1 MEKTKKDEEKPSK
14 IKKFFS
20 KLLKHK
26 ITISIS
32 YEKPAIEKTNEEK
45 SSKIKQF
52 LANLW
57 KHKITVLSY
66 IASIYLIF
74 FTIYSFNDELKIY
87 LSGYEN
93 LIKYLSQVS
102 ILVFTSGVF
111 AASLKYLQLLEIFKE
126 QFNQYIE
133 SSSFDEKIKNNLK
146 LITFSDDYLI
156 QQNNLPTLWK
166 QITLCMY
173 KKEFPTLYEKIS
185 KKIRNDFFIK
195 SNISYYYKNFQVNYY
210 LEKNCD
216 KSIKVTERSSYTIVR
231 PNKEEFEWDYAYR
244 GLINDEYKKEIKF
257 QANITTTGEI
267 LNADFSNASEIDE
280 YFTLKISKKLS
291 GYTEYHIERHAVT
304 IQDIELDRIRVFG
317 SDRIID
323 DLSFKVENDKDVNAT
338 VHFIGNNKFYHN
350 GAYDSDVKAYI
361 NRDVFL
367 PGQKF
372 LIVLT
377 LN

>member
-1 MEKTKKDEEKPSK
+1 MEKTKNDEKKPSK
-14 IKKFFS
+14 FNQFF
-20 KLLKHK
+20 
-26 ITISIS
+26 I
-32 YEKPAIEKTNEEK
+32 
-45 SSKIKQF
+45 
-52 LANLW
+52 NLW
-57 KHKITVLSY
+57 KHKISILSY

-74 FTIYSFNDELKIY
+74 FTIYSFNDKLKIY
-87 LSGYEN
+87 LCGYEN

-173 KKEFPTLYEKIS
+173 KKEFPSLYEKIS

-195 SNISYYYKNFQVNYY
+195 SNISYYYKNFQVNYK

-216 KSIKVTERSSYTIVR
+216 KSIKVIERSSYTIVR
-231 PNKEEFEWDYAYR
+231 PNKDEFEWDYTYR
-244 GLINDEYKKEIKF
+244 GLIDDDYKSQIKF

-267 LNADFSNASEIDE
+267 LESDFKDAKEVDE
-280 YFTLKISKKLS
+280 YFILKISKKLS
-291 GYTEYHIERHAVT
+291 GYTEYHIERYAVT

-323 DLSFKVENDKDVNAT
+323 DLSFKVESDTDVNAT

-350 GAYDSDVKAYI
+350 GSYDTDVKAFI

-377 LN
+377 LI